1 MHTDMITRKTTS
13 RIWTMLGLCALG
25 LYITACDNEE
35 LSGNGQ
41 TPANIDLRFTASISD
56 SPFTKTVHGPDMTKT
71 SFLVRDE
78 LGMFITK
85 DGGGAV
91 VDGSDDNMK
100 LILTQDGDSVKW
112 THTSKNNQMLS
123 LKANLGENIN
133 ITGYYPWM
141 EDATERSVSFDLT
154 GDPSTWKDLL
164 YLSSSTGT
172 QPVEDGGA
180 IQLTFSHAFSWVT
193 IKLSKTDQSDVV
205 VTAVSIENSHN
216 KLERIMNQ
224 GTMDPKTGGVKGMT
238 PGSLIID
245 SLNVNLP
252 LNAPGSSGHIPVE
265 FNFLVPPFMNADV
278 QDSDI
283 VIRVTTEPSGIKE
296 VLSFPLRKIHLS
308 NVDQNQYGFEKG
320 KHYTYE
326 IIYNN
331 SEMLL
336 SLSDWQEAV
345 IEEMKLGEGTGG
357 VMSQKVEFQ
366 NHFNAVDKAEI
377 DKNKLTTHINHTYL
391 GEVSDKSNGEYRI
404 FDIFETGTIYDRWG
418 PAMKAEPFYPQ
429 LMVALNNAA
438 GDAQVPWKDEN
449 TEILM
454 AQQACLEFREGG
466 FKDWRLPRISEFY
479 SMVYPSNVV
488 RGGKYANF
496 WTGTEYDS
504 DHSYVASYSTTPFP
518 LHYPKKASK
527 KEAFYVRC
535 VRDTNKPK
543 PTI

>member
-13 RIWTMLGLCALG
+13 RIWTMFGLCALG

-71 SFLVRDE
+71 SFLVGDE

-91 VDGSDDNMK
+91 VDGSGDNMK
-100 LILTQDGDSVKW
+100 SILTQDGDSAKW
-112 THTSKNNQMLS
+112 THTGKNNQMLS

-141 EDATERSVSFDLT
+141 KDATERSVSFDLT

-193 IKLSKTDQSDVV
+193 IKLSKTDQSDLV
-205 VTAVSIENSHN
+205 VTAVSIENSHDN
-216 KLERIMNQ
+216 LERIMTKGN
-224 GTMDPKTGGVKGMT
+224 MNPKTGNVEGT
-238 PGSLIID
+238 TFGSLVIGCNP
-245 SLNVNLP
+245 NVNLP
-252 LNAPGSSGHIPVE
+252 ENGYTPAE
-265 FNFLVPPFMNADV
+265 FNFLVPPFMNTDV

-283 VIRVTTEPSGIKE
+283 VIRVTTETSGTKE
-296 VLSFPLRKIHLS
+296 VLSFPLRKTHL
-308 NVDQNQYGFEKG
+308 NNANTNQYGFEKG
-320 KHYTYE
+320 KHNTYNL
-326 IIYNN
+326 IYNN

-345 IEEMKLGEGTGG
+345 IGEMNLGEGAAG
-357 VMSQKVEFQ
+357 VQPISVELNLNYFPSG
-366 NHFNAVDKAEI
+366 DKADI
-377 DKNKLTTHINHTYL
+377 QKNILETHINHTYL
-391 GEVSDKSNGEYRI
+391 GEVSDNNNGKYL
-404 FDIFETGTIYDRWG
+404 TIPFPEEGNLGERWA
-418 PAMKAEPFYPQ
+418 PIMKNEPFFKK
-429 LMVALNNAA
+429 LLVARNDAA
-438 GDAQVPWKDEN
+438 GGALIPWKDAY
-449 TEILM
+449 TGVLT
-454 AQQACLEFREGG
+454 AKQACLEFKEGG
-466 FKDWRLPRISEFY
+466 YKDWRLPRISELF
-479 SMVYPSNVV
+479 SIALHLDKPL
-488 RGGKYANF
+488 
-496 WTGTEYDS
+496 GTKSYWSATES
-504 DHSYVASYSTTPFP
+504 DSTTGCSVMFFP
-518 LHYPKKASK
+518 DMGYKTGHYPQRSSK
-527 KEAFYVRC
+527 QEAFYIRC
-535 VRDTNKPK
+535 VRDEGKPK